1 MTELQG
7 EMTTNLCTESVDF
20 LQLDLPF
27 PLYELFR
34 LHKKSFLEIATH
46 QFSRLYV
53 HWGFKRHVSYSRFCF
68 SLFVVSMSKGRLFP
82 RHWWFVLFKRYWL
95 KWRVL
100 EKERKGLRRE
110 NVGEILCGQILD
122 GGIWFDQSFG
132 KMSQN
137 KVRQKGVL
145 LKLGI
150 DLIQITPDKVKLVF
164 DLFLNEFDLFSFW
177 ICRKWKNIHLYLTRF
192 MI

>member
-1 MTELQG
+1 MAELQG

-27 PLYELFR
+27 PLYEFFR

-53 HWGFKRHVSYSRFCF
+53 HRGFKRHVSYSRFCF
-68 SLFVVSMSKGRLFP
+68 SLFVISMSKGRLFP
-82 RHWWFVLFKRYWL
+82 RHWWFVLFKRSWL
-95 KWRVL
+95 KWRVS

-122 GGIWFDQSFG
+122 GGIDLIKVLA

-137 KVRQKGVL
+137 KVRQKKGFVKITDWFDSNHSGQSETCFWFI
-145 LKLGI
+145 LKW
-150 DLIQITPDKVKLVF
+150 V
-164 DLFLNEFDLFSFW
+164 
-177 ICRKWKNIHLYLTRF
+177 
-192 MI
+192 